1 MENIKMDLFEQYIKQ
16 ASKYLV
22 EDEEDFDIDD
32 TTDDVPA
39 EDDAESDMQPCPD
52 CGGEGE
58 IDGET
63 CETCG
68 GTGEVPV
75 EGDAGEED
83 DEALELDLA
92 NPVCPACGAALIPV
106 GGDIYA
112 DDVEDDEEAAAIEL
126 LQGLGYTIVAPKADE
141 EGEEVD
147 DDFAGEDDD
156 IADEDD
162 DDFDDEDKDD
172 FEADEE

>member
-1 MENIKMDLFEQYIKQ
+1 MDLFEQYLKQ

-22 EDEEDFDIDD
+22 EDEEDFDTVDE
-32 TTDDVPA
+32 VPA
-39 EDDAESDMQPCPD
+39 EDDTEAEMQPCPD

-68 GTGEVPV
+68 GTGEIPV
-75 EGDAGEED
+75 EGDAGDE
-83 DEALELDLA
+83 EALELDLS

-106 GGDIYA
+106 GSNVTA

-126 LQGLGYTIVAPKADE
+126 LQGLGYTIVAPVADD
-141 EGEEVD
+141 EGEEDVD
-147 DDFAGEDDD
+147 
-156 IADEDD
+156 ADAE
-162 DDFDDEDKDD
+162 DFDDEDFDDADDD
-172 FEADEE
+172 FAEDEE